1 MADNAERQRM
11 IEAVTTYMSGQKPKS
26 QIANQGFMGRLSSLW
41 GWRKTDQPKTAFE
54 KSSGMEIVEVQAD
67 NPSMRS
73 LDAAVGSIFKNIPLS
88 DRLEKLFEA
97 WLKDS
102 TSGYDDLRDRQKR
115 INELQFTYYNDPFIS
130 RVVQL
135 AADEATQL
143 DVQDRL
149 ISVESADP
157 RLVERVYAL
166 FDQWGVTQTRV
177 HGALFD
183 LELMGESFWANKV
196 TPNGVEKIIPLQV
209 NQILERLEF
218 NPTKVAEQIRQRQ
231 GNITSMA
238 NRDHKVQLLLQAFD
252 EQSEIEDFAEIFET
266 KLFGFVIDEET
277 VLPPWSIT
285 HFRLNA
291 DHSEFYPY
299 GRPHLLAALAPFKQA
314 ASTMTLQSLARIMSF
329 PVTLYKVK
337 TQPGMDE
344 SLVWEHVNR
353 VREEYD
359 NVGVSPVSG
368 QSEAYSVN
376 TKIWIPDGLMEVD
389 VKESKADID
398 FVGDLEMY
406 IDRIAVASGVPKGY
420 LVQEWGGF
428 GNSAIS
434 LVEQYKP
441 FARHVYTLQSAF
453 LEGLADLIRLHFV
466 ITGEFDYR
474 TPFTLSMRFPAEEMS
489 DEKRSAR
496 TASLELA
503 TSVMEL
509 ISQAMG
515 VEDGEPLPDE
525 VVKDIL
531 SKYTFLDPT
540 DVLKWTKQ
548 VADEVLIQQAAAE
561 EEEGEEDEEGFDLGG
576 GGGGAEDL
584 GFELGGGEELGAGE
598 EGEEGGEEEVAEE
611 SGRAQ
616 SSGAHLRE
624 QQRILERNHRAARKK
639 LAEERLQELKKRYR
653 EIRHDVYFEVLE
665 KYRIKEFNRDR
676 RHHMLFNGPEHYSQE
691 TFYKVLQASRTGEQ
705 MFTRMKT
712 LHEMYDDMRIQYGE
726 DSEVH
731 GELNYDRI
739 RENVDRPI
747 IEGEEDMGYDPQEL
761 LESEIVEN
769 DINDSGDDERLDEG
783 TVEASYGTV
792 EEYASGAVK
801 ARADRKG
808 YGAGNA
814 GFVGKVEMV
823 IEDEVVSLT
832 PQRVADMDNK
842 PRYIVFHQPAGSDEK
857 FRGGGS
863 TLALAVK
870 NLAKALSNAGYEGRR

>member
-1 MADNAERQRM
+1 MANNQDQRRLP
-11 IEAVTTYMSGQKPKS
+11 EAVTTYLSGQKPRS
-26 QIANQGFMGRLSSLW
+26 AIASQGFMSRLSSLW
-41 GWRKTDQPKTAFE
+41 GWRKVDPSRATTSFE
-54 KSSGMEIVEVQAD
+54 KSSGISVVEVQAG
-67 NPSMRS
+67 NPAMRQ
-73 LDAAVGSIFKNIPLS
+73 LDAAVGSIFKNLPLS

-157 RLVERVYAL
+157 RMVERIYAL
-166 FDQWGVTQTRV
+166 FDQWGITQPRV
-177 HGALFD
+177 HGACFD

-196 TPNGVEKIIPLQV
+196 TANGVEKIIPLQV

-218 NPTKVAEQIRQRQ
+218 NPTKVAEQIRQRS
-231 GNITSMA
+231 GAITTMI
-238 NRDHKVQLLLQAFD
+238 NRDTKVQMLLQSFE
-252 EQSEIEDFAEIFET
+252 EQGDIQDFAEMFET
-266 KLFGFVIDEET
+266 KLFGYVIDDET
-277 VLPPWSIT
+277 VVPPWSIT

-344 SLVWEHVNR
+344 ALVWEHVNR

-359 NVGVSPVSG
+359 NVGVSPVAG

-376 TKIWIPDGLMEVD
+376 TKIWVPDGLMEVE
-389 VKESKADID
+389 VKESKTDID

-441 FARHVYTLQSAF
+441 FARHVYTIQASL
-453 LEGLADLIRLHFV
+453 LEGIGDLVRLHFA

-489 DEKRSAR
+489 DEKRTAR

-509 ISQAMG
+509 LSSAMG
-515 VEDGEPLPDE
+515 VEDGEPLPDD
-525 VVKDIL
+525 VVKDIMA
-531 SKYTFLDPT
+531 KYTFLDPT

-548 VADEVLIQQAAAE
+548 VGDQVLIQKAKAAAE
-561 EEEGEEDEEGFDLGG
+561 EGAEDASGESDDSGGADLGG
-576 GGGGAEDL
+576 GDD
-584 GFELGGGEELGAGE
+584 FDFGGGEELGAGE
-598 EGEEGGEEEVAEE
+598 ELDLGAAEGGEVEEASRRIAVGKHMRELE
-611 SGRAQ
+611 RQHRRARIKLSEQ
-616 SSGAHLRE
+616 RLRE
-624 QQRILERNHRAARKK
+624 LRS
-639 LAEERLQELKKRYR
+639 RYR
-653 EIRHDVYFEVLE
+653 EIKDDIYFEILT
-665 KYRIKEFNRDR
+665 KNRIKEFNRNR
-676 RHHMLFNGPEHYSQE
+676 RHVLLINGPAHYAMQPALDILE
-691 TFYKVLQASRTGEQ
+691 ASRTGKNP
-705 MFTRMKT
+705 FTRMKS
-712 LHEMYDDMRIQYGE
+712 LKEMYENMKIEEYGQE
-726 DSEVH
+726 AKGD
-731 GELNYDRI
+731 LNYNRI
-739 RENVDRPI
+739 KETIDEPLLP
-747 IEGEEDMGYDPQEL
+747 GEADMGYDPDEL
-761 LESEIVEN
+761 LNSEIDDDIDAIDSNSPQPNATN
-769 DINDSGDDERLDEG
+769 D
-783 TVEASYGTV
+783 
-792 EEYASGAVK
+792 
-801 ARADRKG
+801 
-808 YGAGNA
+808 
-814 GFVGKVEMV
+814 
-823 IEDEVVSLT
+823 
-832 PQRVADMDNK
+832 
-842 PRYIVFHQPAGSDEK
+842 
-857 FRGGGS
+857 
-863 TLALAVK
+863 
-870 NLAKALSNAGYEGRR
+870 

>member
-1 MADNAERQRM
+1 MSDRQRFP
-11 IEAVTTYMSGQKPKS
+11 EAVTTYQSGQKPRS
-26 QIANQGFMGRLSSLW
+26 AIASQGFMSRLSSLW
-41 GWRKTDQPKTAFE
+41 GWRRVDKSRATTSFE
-54 KSSGMEIVEVQAD
+54 KSSGVSVVEVQSG
-67 NPSMRS
+67 NPAMRQ
-73 LDAAVGSIFKNIPLS
+73 LDAAVGAIFKNLPLS

-157 RLVERVYAL
+157 RMVERIYAL
-166 FDQWGVTQTRV
+166 FDQWGITQPRV
-177 HGALFD
+177 HGACFD

-209 NQILERLEF
+209 NNILERLEF
-218 NPTKVAEQIRQRQ
+218 NPTKVAEQIRQRS
-231 GNITSMA
+231 GAITTMV
-238 NRDHKVQLLLQAFD
+238 NRDSKVQMLLQAFE
-252 EQSEIEDFAEIFET
+252 EQGDLQDFAEMFET
-266 KLFGFVIDEET
+266 KLFGYVIDDET
-277 VLPPWSIT
+277 VVPPWTIT

-344 SLVWEHVNR
+344 ALVWEHVNR

-359 NVGVSPVSG
+359 NVGVSPVAG

-389 VKESKADID
+389 VKESKTDID

-406 IDRIAVASGVPKGY
+406 IDRIAIASGVPKGY

-441 FARHVYTLQSAF
+441 FARHVYTIQSSL
-453 LEGLADLIRLHFV
+453 LEGIGDLIRLHFA

-509 ISQAMG
+509 LSQAMG
-515 VEDGEPLPDE
+515 VEDGEPLPDD
-525 VVKDIL
+525 VVKDIMA
-531 SKYTFLDPT
+531 KYTFLDPT

-548 VADEVLIQQAAAE
+548 VGDQVLIQKALAAAE
-561 EEEGEEDEEGFDLGG
+561 EGEEGGEEGGLDLGG
-576 GGGGAEDL
+576 GGGGDEFD
-584 GFELGGGEELGAGE
+584 FGGGEELGAGE
-598 EGEEGGEEEVAEE
+598 ELGGEEEGGEELAAEE
-611 SGRAQ
+611 AARRSAEGK
-616 SSGAHLRE
+616 HLRE
-624 QQRILERNHRAARKK
+624 LERQHKRARIH
-639 LAEERLQELKKRYR
+639 LSEQRLRELRSRYR
-653 EIRHDVYFEVLE
+653 EIKDDIYFEILT
-665 KYRIKEFNRDR
+665 KNRITEFNRDK
-676 RHHMLFNGPEHYSQE
+676 RHVLLISGPTHYSMQPSYDILE
-691 TFYKVLQASRTGEQ
+691 ASRTGKNPFE
-705 MFTRMKT
+705 RLKS
-712 LHEMYDDMRIQYGE
+712 LKEMYESMKIDEYGQE
-726 DSEVH
+726 AKGD
-731 GELNYDRI
+731 LNYDRI
-739 RENVDRPI
+739 KETIDEPLMP
-747 IEGEEDMGYDPQEL
+747 GEADMGYSPEEL
-761 LESEIVEN
+761 LSSEI
-769 DINDSGDDERLDEG
+769 DDTEL
-783 TVEASYGTV
+783 
-792 EEYASGAVK
+792 
-801 ARADRKG
+801 
-808 YGAGNA
+808 N
-814 GFVGKVEMV
+814 
-823 IEDEVVSLT
+823 T
-832 PQRVADMDNK
+832 PIDDQAE
-842 PRYIVFHQPAGSDEK
+842 SDD
-857 FRGGGS
+857 
-863 TLALAVK
+863 
-870 NLAKALSNAGYEGRR
+870 

>member
-1 MADNAERQRM
+1 MADRQHLQ
-11 IEAVTTYMSGQKPKS
+11 EAVTTYQSGQKPRS
-26 QIANQGFMGRLSSLW
+26 AIASQGFMSRLSSLW
-41 GWRKTDQPKTAFE
+41 GWRKVDTSRATTAFE
-54 KSSGMEIVEVQAD
+54 KSSGVSVVEVQSG
-67 NPSMRS
+67 NPAMRQ
-73 LDAAVGSIFKNIPLS
+73 LDAAVGAIFKNLPLS
-88 DRLEKLFEA
+88 ERLEKLFEA

-157 RLVERVYAL
+157 RMIERIYAL
-166 FDQWGVTQTRV
+166 FDQWGITQPRV
-177 HGALFD
+177 HGACFD

-209 NQILERLEF
+209 TNILERLEF
-218 NPTKVAEQIRQRQ
+218 NPTKVAEQIRQRS
-231 GNITSMA
+231 GAITTMV
-238 NRDHKVQLLLQAFD
+238 NRDSKVQMLLQAFE
-252 EQSEIEDFAEIFET
+252 EQGDLQDFAEMFET
-266 KLFGFVIDEET
+266 KLFGYVIDDET
-277 VLPPWSIT
+277 VVPPWTIT

-344 SLVWEHVNR
+344 ALVWEHVNR

-376 TKIWIPDGLMEVD
+376 TKIWVPDGLMEID

-406 IDRIAVASGVPKGY
+406 IDRIAIASGVPKGY

-441 FARHVYTLQSAF
+441 FARHVYTIQSSL
-453 LEGLADLIRLHFV
+453 LEGIGDLVRLHFA

-489 DEKRSAR
+489 EEKRTAR
-496 TASLELA
+496 TSSLELA

-509 ISQAMG
+509 LSSAMG
-515 VEDGEPLPDE
+515 VEDGEPLPDD
-525 VVKDIL
+525 VVKDIMA
-531 SKYTFLDPT
+531 KYTFLDPT

-548 VADEVLIQQAAAE
+548 VGDQVLIQKAQTAAAGS
-561 EEEGEEDEEGFDLGG
+561 EEGGDEGGGDLGG
-576 GGGGAEDL
+576 RGSGGDDFDFGGGDELGSSEDAGAEE
-584 GFELGGGEELGAGE
+584 GNEELT
-598 EGEEGGEEEVAEE
+598 AEE
-611 SGRAQ
+611 SARRTVQGSHMRELERQHKRARIHL
-616 SSGAHLRE
+616 SERRLRE
-624 QQRILERNHRAARKK
+624 LRS
-639 LAEERLQELKKRYR
+639 RYR
-653 EIRHDVYFEVLE
+653 TIKDDIYFDVLT
-665 KYRIKEFNRDR
+665 KNRITEFNRDK
-676 RHHMLFNGPEHYSQE
+676 RHVLLISGPTHYAMQPSFDILE
-691 TFYKVLQASRTGEQ
+691 ATRTGKSPFE
-705 MFTRMKT
+705 RLKS
-712 LHEMYDDMRIQYGE
+712 LKEMYEDMKIEEYGQE
-726 DSEVH
+726 SKSD
-731 GELNYDRI
+731 LNYNRI
-739 RENVDRPI
+739 KETIDSPLMP
-747 IEGEEDMGYDPQEL
+747 GEADMGYDPNEL
-761 LESEIVEN
+761 LSTEIDDSEGAIL
-769 DINDSGDDERLDEG
+769 DDD
-783 TVEASYGTV
+783 
-792 EEYASGAVK
+792 
-801 ARADRKG
+801 
-808 YGAGNA
+808 
-814 GFVGKVEMV
+814 
-823 IEDEVVSLT
+823 
-832 PQRVADMDNK
+832 
-842 PRYIVFHQPAGSDEK
+842 
-857 FRGGGS
+857 
-863 TLALAVK
+863 
-870 NLAKALSNAGYEGRR
+870 

>member
-1 MADNAERQRM
+1 MADNKQRFP
-11 IEAVTTYMSGQKPKS
+11 EAVTTYMSGQKPRS
-26 QIANQGFMGRLSSLW
+26 QIASQGFMSRLSSLW
-41 GWRKTDQPKTAFE
+41 GWRKIDPSRATTSFE
-54 KSSGMEIVEVQAD
+54 RSSGVSSVEVQTE
-67 NPSMRS
+67 NPATRQ
-73 LDAAVGSIFKNIPLS
+73 LDAAVGSIFKNLPLS

-157 RLVERVYAL
+157 RMVERIYAL
-166 FDQWGVTQTRV
+166 FDQWGITQPRV
-177 HGALFD
+177 HGACFD

-196 TPNGVEKIIPLQV
+196 TTNGVEKIIPLQV
-209 NQILERLEF
+209 NNILERLEF
-218 NPTKVAEQIRQRQ
+218 NPTKVAEQIRQRS
-231 GNITSMA
+231 GAITTMV
-238 NRDHKVQLLLQAFD
+238 NRDSKVQMLLQAFE
-252 EQSEIEDFAEIFET
+252 EQGDQQDFAEMFET
-266 KLFGFVIDEET
+266 KLFGFVIDDET
-277 VLPPWSIT
+277 VVPPWTVT

-344 SLVWEHVNR
+344 ALVWEHVNR

-359 NVGVSPVSG
+359 NVGVSPVAG

-376 TKIWIPDGLMEVD
+376 TKIWVPDGLMEVD

-406 IDRIAVASGVPKGY
+406 IDRIAIASGVPKGY

-441 FARHVYTLQSAF
+441 FARHVYTIQSSL
-453 LEGLADLIRLHFV
+453 LEGIGDLIRLHFA

-489 DEKRSAR
+489 DEKRSSR

-509 ISQAMG
+509 LSQAMG
-515 VEDGEPLPDE
+515 VEDGEPLPDD
-525 VVKDIL
+525 VVKDIMA
-531 SKYTFLDPT
+531 KYTFLDPT

-548 VADEVLIQQAAAE
+548 VGDQVLIQKASAAAE
-561 EEEGEEDEEGFDLGG
+561 EGEGDEEGGGGLDLGG
-576 GGGGAEDL
+576 GGGDD
-584 GFELGGGEELGAGE
+584 FDFGGGDELGAGD
-598 EGEEGGEEEVAEE
+598 EGGDEGGEEIAAEE
-611 SGRAQ
+611 SRRRSDQARYRELERRNKQ
-616 SSGAHLRE
+616 ARIHLSEARLRE
-624 QQRILERNHRAARKK
+624 LRS
-639 LAEERLQELKKRYR
+639 RYR
-653 EIRHDVYFEVLE
+653 EIKDDIYFEVLT
-665 KYRIKEFNRDR
+665 KNRIKEFNRDS
-676 RHHMLFNGPEHYSQE
+676 RHVMLTSGPSHYALQTSLD
-691 TFYKVLQASRTGEQ
+691 VLEASRDGKNPYG
-705 MFTRMKT
+705 RLKS
-712 LHEMYDDMRIQYGE
+712 LKEMYAEMKIDEYGAE
-726 DSEVH
+726 KPSEA
-731 GELNYDRI
+731 ELNYDRL
-739 RENVDRPI
+739 REDIDKPVIDR
-747 IEGEEDMGYDPQEL
+747 EEDLGYDPNEL
-761 LESEIVEN
+761 LESENIEVE
-769 DINDSGDDERLDEG
+769 DDDAAILDRDQTEL
-783 TVEASYGTV
+783 
-792 EEYASGAVK
+792 
-801 ARADRKG
+801 D
-808 YGAGNA
+808 
-814 GFVGKVEMV
+814 
-823 IEDEVVSLT
+823 D
-832 PQRVADMDNK
+832 
-842 PRYIVFHQPAGSDEK
+842 
-857 FRGGGS
+857 
-863 TLALAVK
+863 
-870 NLAKALSNAGYEGRR
+870 